1 MTAAPPTTP
10 PAIAPALFVGMFSS
24 IFVASV
30 CDKKVFFVIVSR
42 VFIKNETYRYANCI
56 VNKKQIFP
64 KWLGTYQF
72 NV

>member
-30 CDKKVFFVIVSR
+30 CDKKV
-42 VFIKNETYRYANCI
+42 VFLSLCHVFSLKMKLIGMQT
-56 VNKKQIFP
+56 V
-64 KWLGTYQF
+64 L
-72 NV
+72 

>member
-1 MTAAPPTTP
+1 MTAAAPTTP

-30 CDKKVFFVIVSR
+30 CDKKVFLSLYH
-42 VFIKNETYRYANCI
+42 VFSLKMKHRYANCI
-56 VNKKQIFP
+56 VNKKHIFP
-64 KWLGTYQF
+64 KWFGTYQF